1 MLTIFCSLL
10 LQHQIGSILGGGIL
24 VWLLDLSLFGRFCSQ
39 QTKLPHRLPI
49 FSNNS
54 TLGDRKR
61 ISEEDGRPTLK
72 IKRAPFEVLYSWQ
85 YTQLQVSIR
94 ALFIYY

>member
-1 MLTIFCSLL
+1 MAIGPQPFREVLFSAN
-10 LQHQIGSILGGGIL
+10 QIATS
-24 VWLLDLSLFGRFCSQ
+24 F
-39 QTKLPHRLPI
+39 KPI

-54 TLGDRKR
+54 TLGDRKRKR

-72 IKRAPFEVLYSWQ
+72 IKRAPFEVLYSWK

>member
-1 MLTIFCSLL
+1 MA
-10 LQHQIGSILGGGIL
+10 IGPQPFWE
-24 VWLLDLSLFGRFCSQ
+24 VLFSANHIATSF
-39 QTKLPHRLPI
+39 KPI

-54 TLGDRKR
+54 TLGYRKR

-72 IKRAPFEVLYSWQ
+72 IKRAPFEVLYSWK

>member
-1 MLTIFCSLL
+1 MAIGPQPFREVLFPAN
-10 LQHQIGSILGGGIL
+10 QIATS
-24 VWLLDLSLFGRFCSQ
+24 F
-39 QTKLPHRLPI
+39 KPI

-94 ALFIYY
+94 AYLFITKPTHYVFTFVTISYLTI

>member
-1 MLTIFCSLL
+1 MAIGPRSFREVLFSAN
-10 LQHQIGSILGGGIL
+10 QIATS
-24 VWLLDLSLFGRFCSQ
+24 F
-39 QTKLPHRLPI
+39 KPI

-72 IKRAPFEVLYSWQ
+72 IKRAPFEVLWQ